1 MGVGQQSGALPF
13 SVTAFSWLVGL
24 ALVGI
29 GLGWVFLFSASY
41 PVSAAQSGDEFTI
54 AGRQLLFSTG
64 GLALFIAAIFCP
76 LRWLQRGAWL
86 LHGIV
91 LLLLILTLKFGVT
104 AGGATRW
111 LAIGPLRLQPSEFAK
126 VTLVLALAATMGRWW
141 KATRPMQRIVWWLV
155 GVGLWLTTAA
165 LVVLQ
170 PHLSGGILLASIG
183 AFALFLARL
192 PLPFWLATLIVVGTA
207 GYLAWPA
214 FVHPYQQKRLQSAH
228 GFRWGDERRLHYQ
241 SRQAILALGAGGWFG
256 RGLFQSRQK
265 FLFLPSAHNDFIFAV
280 IGEEWGFVGSV
291 GVLAFF
297 GLLLYWS
304 LRLASACADPFLS
317 GIAGGLGLGLWL
329 QAMLHIA
336 VNIGL
341 LPPTGIPLPFVSAG
355 GSSLWSTL
363 LAMGL
368 ITNVARHLA
377 SEGRAVSDA
386 MGDGWRRDGGT
397 HLSRYRSRQRRPQT
411 YP

>member
-1 MGVGQQSGALPF
+1 MGQQSGALPS
-13 SVTAFSWLVGL
+13 SVAAFLWLVGL
-24 ALVGI
+24 ALVGA

-41 PVSAAQSGDEFTI
+41 PVSANQSGNELTI
-54 AGRQLLFSTG
+54 AYRQLLFLTG

-76 LRWLQRGAWL
+76 LGWLQRGAWL
-86 LHGIV
+86 LHGFV
-91 LLLLILTLKFGVT
+91 LLLLILTLKFGVR
-104 AGGATRW
+104 AGGAGRW
-111 LAIGPLRLQPSEFAK
+111 LAMGHWQLQPSEFAK
-126 VTLVLALAATMGRWW
+126 VTLVLALAATMARWW
-141 KATRPMQRIVWWLV
+141 EARGGVERMMWWLV
-155 GVGLWLTTAA
+155 SVGLWITTAF
-165 LVVLQ
+165 LVVLE
-170 PHLSGGILLASIG
+170 PHLSGGIILAGIG
-183 AFALFLARL
+183 AFALLFARVPVL
-192 PLPFWLATLIVVGTA
+192 LWLMTLIAVLTA
-207 GYLAWPA
+207 GYLARPA

-228 GFRWGDERRLHYQ
+228 GLNWGDERRLHYQ
-241 SRQAILALGAGGWFG
+241 SRQATLALGAGGWFG

-280 IGEEWGFVGSV
+280 IGEEWGFIGSV

-304 LRLASACADPFLS
+304 FRLASACADPFLS
-317 GIAGGLGLGLWL
+317 GTVGGLGLGLWL

-377 SEGRAVSDA
+377 FKGRAVSDA
-386 MGDGWRRDGGT
+386 MGDGWRRDGRT
-397 HLSRYRSRQRRPQT
+397 HLSRHRSRQRRPQT